1 MANTAI
7 IPLKAIRTGSQA
19 TGDVTALGEF
29 ESGDKIDGSYFS
41 LSGVVTSADFNSALA
56 NTNSYI
62 ATTAATERSSLA
74 NTNAYIA
81 TKLDS
86 RSYTE
91 SDVRS
96 KSALANTNA
105 YIATKLNT
113 SSYTEADVR
122 SKAALANTNAYIAS
136 VIDGQTFTGDVFVGT
151 NKFGGDATD
160 YLKYA
165 DNTQLDIYINDVNQ
179 FRFENDGDL
188 HANGDIVAFST
199 TVSDERLKENIE
211 IISNAADKVSRIKGV
226 TFTRKGGDESAGIIA
241 QDILNILPQAV
252 KEKSLPLQTG
262 TDDKYYVVEYDAVTG
277 LLVQAVKEL
286 TERVQELE
294 KKSL

>member
-1 MANTAI
+1 MPANTSI
-7 IPLKAIRTGSQA
+7 IPLKAIRTGDQS

-29 ESGDKIDGSYFS
+29 ESGDKISATYFS
-41 LSGVVTSADFNSALA
+41 LTGVTTTSTFNSALA
-56 NTNSYI
+56 NTNAYI

-81 TKLDS
+81 S
-86 RSYTE
+86 
-91 SDVRS
+91 
-96 KSALANTNA
+96 
-105 YIATKLNT
+105 I
-113 SSYTEADVR
+113 
-122 SKAALANTNAYIAS
+122 
-136 VIDGQTFTGDVFVGT
+136 IDGQTFTGDVFVGT

-188 HANGDIVAFST
+188 HANGDVVAFST

>member
-29 ESGDKIDGSYFS
+29 ESGDKISATYFS
-41 LSGVVTSADFNSALA
+41 LTGVTTTSTFNSALANTNAYIATTAATERSSLA

-81 TKLDS
+81 S
-86 RSYTE
+86 
-91 SDVRS
+91 
-96 KSALANTNA
+96 
-105 YIATKLNT
+105 I
-113 SSYTEADVR
+113 
-122 SKAALANTNAYIAS
+122 
-136 VIDGQTFTGDVFVGT
+136 IDGQTFTGDVFVGT

>member
-1 MANTAI
+1 MPANTSI
-7 IPLKAIRTGSQA
+7 IPLKAIRTGDQA

-41 LSGVVTSADFNSALA
+41 LSGVVTAVDFNAALA

-86 RSYTE
+86 
-91 SDVRS
+91 
-96 KSALANTNA
+96 
-105 YIATKLNT
+105 
-113 SSYTEADVR
+113 SSYTTADVQ

-136 VIDGQTFTGDVFVGT
+136 IIDGQTFTGDVFVGT

-160 YLKYA
+160 YLKYT
-165 DNTQLDIYINDVNQ
+165 DNTQLDVYVNNVNQ

-188 HANGDIVAFST
+188 HANGDVVAFST

>member
-1 MANTAI
+1 MPANNSV
-7 IPLKAIRTGSQA
+7 IPIRAFRQGDQQD
-19 TGDVTALGEF
+19 GDVNAIGELQTG
-29 ESGDKIDGSYFS
+29 EKIGIQHINT
-41 LSGVVTSADFNSALA
+41 GTLA
-56 NTNSYI
+56 
-62 ATTAATERSSLA
+62 
-74 NTNAYIA
+74 TNAA
-81 TKLDS
+81 FQS
-86 RSYTE
+86 
-91 SDVRS
+91 
-96 KSALANTNA
+96 
-105 YIATKLNT
+105 
-113 SSYTEADVR
+113 
-122 SKAALANTNAYIAS
+122 ALANTNAYIAS
-136 VIDGQTFTGDVFVGT
+136 VAASGGEVANSYLTSTFTTNTAFQSALANTNSYIASIIDGQTFTGDVFVGT

-286 TERVQELE
+286 TERVYELE